1 MVLELAPYDEELT
14 VEFDTVFA
22 RWRAALV
29 GSFETWGV
37 APDRGVVLADLVMSG
52 FEGALILSRAARSP
66 SLSGAPLSPLSTLSI
81 TTPPSAGRLLA
92 PSAVPR
98 GPLAPRD
105 RDRGF
110 SASRSGGQRRAGHEA
125 APDGFHLFETGEREE
140 AGIRQPSGDGLPS
153 HRSPSL
159 RSRVEIHSSLVEMRR
174 PAEPRGACD
183 QNATKKRL

>member
-1 MVLELAPYDEELT
+1 TAQAGDEIEEAVAQAAARSDGPGSLIRALAEDMVQRLEGSDYKHGCSIATMVLELAPYDEELT

-52 FEGALILSRAARSP
+52 F
-66 SLSGAPLSPLSTLSI
+66 
-81 TTPPSAGRLLA
+81 
-92 PSAVPR
+92 
-98 GPLAPRD
+98 
-105 RDRGF
+105 
-110 SASRSGGQRRAGHEA
+110 EA